1 MRNKGNTITY
11 FRLPPRSAIDTA
23 SNLADINLADIAL
36 PYAIALRGKLLQTGV
51 TSLAQPDFVLGDAY
65 TVVLLIAASDVTLLR
80 VDVPPLP
87 AHRLHLVLPALVED
101 RLIGDAADCVMA
113 AGKEQ
118 AGKRIVAVV
127 QREWLLAWT
136 RQLRESGVHR
146 IRALPVQLCLPLQA
160 DHLAAALMVNGDAS
174 ELVIRY
180 GADEGIGLPLM
191 DADDVTLPDQ
201 VLQLLSTMAG
211 ERVADLFLPPDF
223 VGEYESALTSGR
235 HSVKLG
241 TLHELTW
248 ASLIDAASDAEPD
261 LMSGISEPESAGIE
275 WQRWRW
281 PLRLAVLLMLVNITA
296 LQIDSWRLQNEAAS
310 LKSAMADSYR
320 RSFPNETAVLDPL
333 AQMQQKIA
341 ASRQRT
347 GETVPTDFLA
357 LAAAFGDAWT
367 TLQTQTG
374 AGAQAIAAL
383 TYRDQAL
390 EVRFKPAVKLSIEAA
405 QPVFATHALR
415 VRAMDAEGGV
425 SVWQVRSVP

>member
-11 FRLPPRSAIDTA
+11 LRLPPRTAIDK
-23 SNLADINLADIAL
+23 NRNIADIAL

-51 TSLAQPDFVLGDAY
+51 TSLAQPGFVLGDAY

-101 RLIGDAADCVMA
+101 RLIGDAADCLMV
-113 AGKEQ
+113 AGKER
-118 AGKRIVAVV
+118 AGKRAVAVM
-127 QREWLLAWT
+127 QRDWLLAWT

-146 IRALPVQLCLPLQA
+146 IRALPLQLCLPLQA
-160 DHLAAALMVNGDAS
+160 DHLAAALMAHGDTT

-180 GADEGIGLPLM
+180 AADEGIGLPM
-191 DADDVTLPDQ
+191 TDADEVTLPDQ

-211 ERVADLFLPPDF
+211 EQVVDLFLPPD
-223 VGEYESALTSGR
+223 VVSEYQSAMASDR

-241 TLHELTW
+241 GLHELNW

-261 LMSGISEPESAGIE
+261 LMAGVGEPESAGIE

-281 PLRLAVLLMLVNITA
+281 PLRLALLLVVVNIAA
-296 LQIDSWRLQNEAAS
+296 LQIESWRLQNEAAG
-310 LKSAMADSYR
+310 LKGTMADIYR

-333 AQMQQKIA
+333 AQMQRKIA
-341 ASRQRT
+341 ASRQRA
-347 GETVPTDFLA
+347 GETAPSDFLA

-367 TLQTQTG
+367 SLQTQTG
-374 AGAQAIAAL
+374 VGAQSIAAIA
-383 TYRDQAL
+383 YRDQML

-405 QPVFATHALR
+405 QPVLATHALQA
-415 VRAMDAEGGV
+415 RAMDVEGGI
-425 SVWQVRSVP
+425 SIWQVRSAP

>member
-1 MRNKGNTITY
+1 M
-11 FRLPPRSAIDTA
+11 
-23 SNLADINLADIAL
+23 
-36 PYAIALRGKLLQTGV
+36 
-51 TSLAQPDFVLGDAY
+51 
-65 TVVLLIAASDVTLLR
+65 AASDVTLLR

-118 AGKRIVAVV
+118 AGKRAVAVV
-127 QREWLLAWT
+127 QRDWLLAWT

-146 IRALPVQLCLPLQA
+146 IRALPMQLCLPLQA
-160 DHLAAALMVNGDAS
+160 DHLAAALMVNGDAT

-180 GADEGIGLPLM
+180 SADEGIGLPLM

-201 VLQLLSTMAG
+201 VLQQLSTMAG

-223 VGEYESALTSGR
+223 VGEYQSALASGR

-241 TLHELTW
+241 ALHELTW

-261 LMSGISEPESAGIE
+261 LMSGLSEPESAGIQ

-281 PLRLAVLLMLVNITA
+281 PLRLAVLLMLVNIAA
-296 LQIDSWRLQNEAAS
+296 LQIDSWRLQNEAAG
-310 LKSAMADSYR
+310 LKGAMADVYQ
-320 RSFPNETAVLDPL
+320 RSFPNEKAVLDPL
-333 AQMQQKIA
+333 AQMQKKIA
-341 ASRQRT
+341 VSRQHA
-347 GETVPTDFLA
+347 GEMVPTDFLA

-383 TYRDQAL
+383 AYRDQML

-405 QPVFATHALR
+405 QPVFANHALQ

>member
-1 MRNKGNTITY
+1 
-11 FRLPPRSAIDTA
+11 
-23 SNLADINLADIAL
+23 
-36 PYAIALRGKLLQTGV
+36 
-51 TSLAQPDFVLGDAY
+51 
-65 TVVLLIAASDVTLLR
+65 
-80 VDVPPLP
+80 
-87 AHRLHLVLPALVED
+87 LPALVED

-118 AGKRIVAVV
+118 VGKRPVAVV
-127 QREWLLAWT
+127 QRDWLLAWT

-160 DHLAAALMVNGDAS
+160 DHLAAALMVNGDAT

-180 GADEGIGLPLM
+180 GVDEGIGLPLM

-201 VLQLLSTMAG
+201 VLQQLSTMAG

-223 VGEYESALTSGR
+223 VGEYQSALASGR

-241 TLHELTW
+241 ALHELTW

-261 LMSGISEPESAGIE
+261 LMSGLSEPESAGIQ

-281 PLRLAVLLMLVNITA
+281 PLRLAVLLMLVNIAA
-296 LQIDSWRLQNEAAS
+296 LQIDSWRLQNEAAG
-310 LKSAMADSYR
+310 LKGAMADVYQ
-320 RSFPNETAVLDPL
+320 RSFPNEKAVLDPL

-341 ASRQRT
+341 VSRQHA
-347 GETVPTDFLA
+347 GEMVPTDFLA
-357 LAAAFGDAWT
+357 LAGAFGDAWT

-383 TYRDQAL
+383 AYRDQML

-405 QPVFATHALR
+405 QPVFANHALQVR
-415 VRAMDAEGGV
+415 VMDAEGGV
-425 SVWQVRSVP
+425 SVWQVSSLP